1 MNPDKVICK
10 CKNVTKGEILDAMMK
25 GASSYIEVRDITEA
39 GSKCGKCKK
48 KIKKF
53 MSKHKVV
60 EEKSDVLT
68 EE

>member
-10 CKNVTKGEILDAMMK
+10 CKNVTKGEILAAMRK
-25 GASSYIEVRDITEA
+25 GAFSYSEVKDITRA
-39 GSKCGKCKK
+39 GAKCGKCKK

-53 MSKHKVV
+53 MGKHKVV
-60 EEKSDVLT
+60 EEQSDVLT